1 MRIFEMEGNQEEI
14 ADALLKT
21 IEKDSGKEVFT
32 LRIIGEM
39 ETEEAL
45 ETVIVFQDKS
55 VLMGKI
61 SVQDYQGK
69 LAFRVQGNWI

>member
-1 MRIFEMEGNQEEI
+1 MEGNQEEI

-39 ETEEAL
+39 ETEES
-45 ETVIVFQDKS
+45 T
-55 VLMGKI
+55 
-61 SVQDYQGK
+61 
-69 LAFRVQGNWI
+69 